1 MRHILF
7 GVIVGVVV
15 LVGNIVL
22 NHMDLPHTFWVQ
34 ALVCGFAGL
43 IASLVYHRQT
53 SRTDQDSVVL
63 GRSPS
68 GRGIRRR

>member
-22 NHMDLPHTFWVQ
+22 DHMDLPHTFWVQ

-53 SRTDQDSVVL
+53 SRTD
-63 GRSPS
+63 
-68 GRGIRRR
+68 